1 MRFDELFGRW
11 CHGPAQ
17 ETIIITDGEQRPLA
31 ETIRGEWHGRCDVL
45 AYHDRES
52 WLPRLGSLQPH
63 DLVIAVLPFDAF
75 ISGAGRDFPTF
86 GKPEWLRA
94 RYAFVRLGIS
104 EASLRQ
110 GLATDKAMVTAK
122 LEEMARFCDGQRLQ
136 VTNAAGTDITL
147 AIHPFTTCSHEIT
160 ENGGCAFLP
169 PSETSSEVLAGT
181 ANGRIV
187 VDVTVGQLYHFGRLV
202 ELLGLVDEPVTLTV
216 RDGVMTDV
224 SGGATA
230 QALKSALFALSP
242 DCRRLVELGQGLSQM
257 APTGLI
263 GVDESII
270 DTCHFGFGDGGECGV
285 HLDVVISRPTILPEG
300 E

>member
-1 MRFDELFGRW
+1 MRFGELFERW
-11 CHGPAQ
+11 CHGAAR
-17 ETIIITDGEQRPLA
+17 ETIIITDGEQSPLA
-31 ETIRGEWHGRCDVL
+31 ETIRGEWHGCCDVL

-52 WLPRLGSLQPH
+52 WQPRLSRLQPD
-63 DLVIAVLPFDAF
+63 DLVIALLSFDAF

-110 GLATDKAMVTAK
+110 GLSTDKALVTAK
-122 LEEMARFCDGQRLQ
+122 LAEMARYTDGQCLR
-136 VTNAAGTDITL
+136 VTTAAGTDISL
-147 AIHPFTTCSHEIT
+147 AIHPFATCSHEIT
-160 ENGGCAFLP
+160 EDGGCAFLP
-169 PSETSSEVLAGT
+169 PSETSSEVLAET

-202 ELLGLVDEPVTLTV
+202 EPFGLVDAPVTLTV
-216 RDGVMTDV
+216 RDGIMTDV
-224 SGGATA
+224 SGGETA

-242 DCRRLVELGQGLSQM
+242 DCRRLVELGQGLSRM
-257 APTGLI
+257 VPTGLI

-285 HLDVVISRPTILPEG
+285 HLDVVIANPTIRPEG